1 MNLIV
6 ERKIGVSKYIPQRYL
21 EKWITDGSLLY
32 NSFADLSI
40 PVIRKL
46 ELPLSMKMLLK
57 DYDHSV

>member
-1 MNLIV
+1 MNLIA

-21 EKWITDGSLLY
+21 EKWITDGSLY

>member
-21 EKWITDGSLLY
+21 EKWITDGSLY

-46 ELPLSMKMLLK
+46 QLPLSMKMLQK

>member
-21 EKWITDGSLLY
+21 EKWITDGSLY